1 MTMII
6 QRSAM
11 KTENKEKMSGGD
23 WNLNFTYFVPSDTE
37 KNARML
43 AELSLEPGA
52 SIGYHK
58 HDTET
63 EYFIFIAGSGL
74 ANDNGA
80 EHPVKSGDVMVTGN
94 GASHSVKNTGSVPL
108 VFNAIIVTH

>member
-1 MTMII
+1 MTI

-11 KTENKEKMSGGD
+11 KTEQKEKMRGGEGIV
-23 WNLNFTYFVPSDTE
+23 NFTYFVPNDTE

-43 AELSLEPGA
+43 AEISLDPGV
-52 SIGYHK
+52 SIGNHR

-63 EYFIFIAGSGL
+63 EYFIFISGAGTV
-74 ANDNGA
+74 NDNGT
-80 EHPVKSGDVMVTGN
+80 ERPVKAGDVMVTGN

>member
-1 MTMII
+1 MTI

-11 KTENKEKMSGGD
+11 KTEKKEKMRGGEGITT
-23 WNLNFTYFVPSDTE
+23 FTYFVPNDTE
-37 KNARML
+37 TNARML

-52 SIGYHK
+52 SIGSHQ
-58 HDTET
+58 HDKET
-63 EYFIFIAGSGL
+63 EYYIFISGTGIV
-74 ANDNGA
+74 NDNGT
-80 EHPVKSGDVMVTGN
+80 EHPVKPGDVMVTGK